1 MQKNYRSGRLGE
13 EIRRIISDLMRK
25 ELKDPR
31 IDTLTSVTAVE
42 VTSDNSYATVYLS
55 VLGDEEKKRETLEAF
70 KRAGGFIRN
79 HIGRSIKIKH
89 VPELVFK
96 IDTSLDYG
104 MHISKLIDEL
114 HGDERHVTDEGEEDE
129 TK

>member
-13 EIRRIISDLMRK
+13 EIRKIISELMRR

-55 VLGDEEKKRETLEAF
+55 VLGDDEKKKETLDAF
-70 KRAGGFIRN
+70 KGASGFIRN
-79 HIGRSIKIKH
+79 HIGKSIKIKH
-89 VPELVFK
+89 VPELIFK

-104 MHISKLIDEL
+104 MHISKIIDEL
-114 HGDERHVTDEGEEDE
+114 HDDEKHVVDEGAEDE
-129 TK
+129 KE

>member
-13 EIRRIISDLMRK
+13 EIRRIISELMLK

-31 IDTLTSVTAVE
+31 IDTMTSVTAVE

-55 VLGDEEKKRETLEAF
+55 VLGDEEKKRETLDAF
-70 KRAGGFIRN
+70 HHAGGFIRN
-79 HIGRSIKIKH
+79 HIGKSIKIKH

-104 MHISKLIDEL
+104 MHISKIIDEL
-114 HGDERHVTDEGEEDE
+114 HEGEKAEKHEDGNNE
-129 TK
+129 NK

>member
-13 EIRRIISDLMRK
+13 EIRKIISDLMRK

-31 IDTLTSVTAVE
+31 IDTLTSVTAVD

-55 VLGDEEKKRETLEAF
+55 VLGDDEKKRDTLEAF
-70 KRAGGFIRN
+70 KSAAGFIRN
-79 HIGRSIKIKH
+79 RIGKSVKIKH
-89 VPELVFK
+89 IPELTFK

-104 MHISKLIDEL
+104 MHISKIIDGL
-114 HGDERHVTDEGEEDE
+114 HDGEKKEINEVTGDEEE
-129 TK
+129 